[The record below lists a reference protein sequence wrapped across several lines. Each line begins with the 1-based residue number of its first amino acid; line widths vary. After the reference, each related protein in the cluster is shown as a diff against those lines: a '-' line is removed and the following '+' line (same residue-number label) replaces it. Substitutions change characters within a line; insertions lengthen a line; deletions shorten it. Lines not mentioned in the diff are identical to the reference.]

1 MGRPQSPGDYIILK
15 TTELKTTE
23 SKIGGLFGRHTDATP
38 PPPPPV
44 PCLCHAGLL
53 WVLRVTPSQ
62 LPTSQTPQGAE
73 HPQLP
78 HLFSIPGP
86 DTHVGLH
93 QTPKKERGGRNKAIH
108 PKGGAKRDGPY
119 LPASCVWKRE
129 SSRLR
134 VPLILCSEPRACSPG
149 TMPLAPSGPGSALY
163 RPFLAPLLCLAV
175 PSSRGRKGSC
185 RVSIHSCWIR
195 SVCPFV
201 QS

>member
-1 MGRPQSPGDYIILK
+1 M
-15 TTELKTTE
+15 
-23 SKIGGLFGRHTDATP
+23 P
-38 PPPPPV
+38 PPPPPRPRCPACAV
-44 PCLCHAGLL
+44 PACSGFSGWL
-53 WVLRVTPSQ
+53 PSQ

-78 HLFSIPGP
+78 TLFSIPGP

-93 QTPKKERGGRNKAIH
+93 QTPTKERWGRNKAIH
-108 PKGGAKRDGPY
+108 PKVGAKRDGPY
-119 LPASCVWKRE
+119 LPASCAWKRE

-175 PSSRGRKGSC
+175 PSSRGRTGSC
-185 RVSIHSCWIR
+185 RVSLHSCWIR